1 MKNFVDLNETENHEI
16 KRIKIKKEPVTLEEV
31 SIITP
36 KLILSEN
43 LDQEEICVID
53 GDASDYYGNRE
64 KDGCFKQENLFS
76 ELANEYERAIARQNL
91 GIGDAQTLN
100 WGKIK
105 GNIHNQEDLREYVFN
120 SPKFIGM
127 PTAPTQAVTDSSTS
141 IATTEWVVNYIS
153 QNGGVGGGGSINPP
167 GLQSFIMNPL
177 VGMYG
182 DEPIEVTL
190 KWEYDGTVES
200 QKLNSEFLNINV
212 REKVLLVRE
221 SIPIVLEYI
230 VDGKTYTKNTSFAF
244 AYPFYYGTK
253 SDYEQIEK
261 TLSKSFNLT
270 VNDGEYAYLI
280 LSVQDAMLSVNGFVG
295 GFEVIA
301 EQEIHGITYY
311 TYKSVNHS
319 LGKLVVN
326 LLN

>member
-105 GNIHNQEDLREYVFN
+105 GNIRNQEDLREYVFN
-120 SPKFIGM
+120 SPQFIGM
-127 PTAPTQAVTDSSTS
+127 PTAPTQLITDSSTS

-153 QNGGVGGGGSINPP
+153 QNGGGGGPSNPP
-167 GLQSFIMNPL
+167 GLQSFIMNPTS
-177 VGMYG
+177 GMYG
-182 DEPIEVTL
+182 DEPIEVNL
-190 KWEYDGTVES
+190 RWEYEGNIES
-200 QKLNSEFLNINV
+200 QKLNSEFLNNIV
-212 REKVLLVRE
+212 REKTLLLRE
-221 SIPIVLEYI
+221 NTSITLEYI
-230 VDGKTYTKNTSFAF
+230 IDNQVYQKKASFVF
-244 AYPFYYGTK
+244 GYPFYYGTS
-253 SDYEQIEK
+253 SDYQVLNK
-261 TLSKSFNLT
+261 TLAKSFNL
-270 VNDGEYAYLI
+270 VINDNEYAYLI
-280 LSVQDAMLSVNGFVG
+280 LPVQDAMLSVNGFVG
-295 GFEVIA
+295 GFEMIA
-301 EQEIHGITYY
+301 EQELHGVTYY
-311 TYKSVNHS
+311 TYKSANPN